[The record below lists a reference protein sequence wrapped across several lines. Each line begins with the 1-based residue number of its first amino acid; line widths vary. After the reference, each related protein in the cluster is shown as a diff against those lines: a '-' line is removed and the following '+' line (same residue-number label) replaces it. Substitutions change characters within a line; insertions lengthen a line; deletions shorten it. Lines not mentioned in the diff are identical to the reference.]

1 MSYKQFLLNSFTK
14 SIRFIL
20 GLNYPNKLSCSFYEQ
35 LNLVYDYKEK
45 GLNIKIACPNRLN
58 LWRAESYLTKE
69 PDMIEWIDTFEAN
82 TVLLDIG
89 ANIGL
94 YSIYAAKKGI
104 NKVISIE
111 PESQNYGLLNK
122 NIYLNNLSQK
132 ITALNLG
139 FSDHEGIETL
149 FIPVFQAGGALN
161 NLGES
166 IDWKKEKFQS
176 DFQQSVISISMDS
189 FLSKF
194 PELFPTHIKI
204 DVDGIE
210 RKIIEGGKKT
220 LKDNRV
226 KQLLIELNTELKDD
240 MEIIEIM
247 KDCGFKVKSI
257 RNVMPVG
264 TTFGRVCNYIF
275 VKE

>member
-1 MSYKQFLLNSFTK
+1 MTYKQIFFNVFNK
-14 SIRFIL
+14 VIKFIF
-20 GLNYPNKLSCSFYEQ
+20 NFNQPNKLSCSFAE
-35 LNLVYDYKEK
+35 NMDLVYDCRKD
-45 GLNIKIACPNRLN
+45 GLDIKIACPNILN
-58 LWRAESYLTKE
+58 LWRAETYLTKE
-69 PDMIEWIDTFEAN
+69 PDMIDWINTFDNSA
-82 TVLLDIG
+82 VLLDIG

-104 NKVISIE
+104 KKIISIE

-122 NIYLNNLSQK
+122 NIFLNNLSIK

-139 FSDHEGIETL
+139 FSDHDGIETL
-149 FIPVFQAGGALN
+149 FIPSFQAGGALN

-166 IDWKKEKFQS
+166 IDWKKEKFES
-176 DFQQSVISISMDS
+176 DFQQTVISYSMDS
-189 FLSKF
+189 FLTKF

-210 RKIIEGGKKT
+210 RKIIEGGKNT
-220 LKDNRV
+220 LKDGRV
-226 KQLLIELNTELKDD
+226 KELLIELNTQLKDD

-247 KDCGFKVKSI
+247 KEYGFKVKAT

-264 TTFGRVCNYIF
+264 TTFGCVCNYIF
-275 VKE
+275 IKE

>member
-1 MSYKQFLLNSFTK
+1 MTYKQFLFNCFNKTLKFIFNLNK
-14 SIRFIL
+14 
-20 GLNYPNKLSCSFYEQ
+20 PNKLSCSFAEN
-35 LNLVYDYKEK
+35 LDLVYHYKQK
-45 GLNIKIACPNRLN
+45 GLDIKIACPNMLN
-58 LWRAESYLTKE
+58 LWRAETYLTKE
-69 PDMIEWIDTFEAN
+69 PDMIEWLDSFDENCT
-82 TVLLDIG
+82 LLDIG

-94 YSIYAAKKGI
+94 YSVYAAKKGI
-104 NKVISIE
+104 KRVISIE
-111 PESQNYGLLNK
+111 PESQNYSLLNK
-122 NIYLNNLSQK
+122 NIYLNNLSHK
-132 ITALNLG
+132 VTALNIG
-139 FSDHEGIETL
+139 FSDHDGLESL
-149 FIPVFQAGGALN
+149 FIPKFEAGNALN

-176 DFQQSVISISMDS
+176 DFQQSVMSYSIDS

-210 RKIIEGGKKT
+210 RKIIEGGRNT
-220 LKDNRV
+220 LKDSRV

-247 KDCGFKVKSI
+247 KECGFKVKST
-257 RNVMPVG
+257 RNVMPAG
-264 TTFGRVCNYIF
+264 TTFGLVCNYIF